1 MLDAGLELEP
11 HRRQIV
17 HQLGAHQP
25 KDWDPA
31 AVATLKENFQ
41 ATRAG
46 IPLKQ
51 SYGSDFPY
59 RETDRFL
66 PRQAANIG
74 ILPSL
79 ARGGLSNVWGAAVLP
94 YSLYD
99 LVDWPITHEQL
110 VPHYRSVLSFMRLSA
125 VDDDLA
131 HTFPLF
137 SDHLAPLPASRQAAE
152 LLADMDRHREA
163 LRSLGVWF
171 GTSRLAMNGS
181 GATRDACA
189 SCGMCMYGCPYG
201 LIYNAANTVD
211 QLLAQEAFTYRG
223 GIVVER
229 FAEVGDAVRIQARSI
244 DDGRPITLEGASLFV
259 AAGTLSSTKLFL
271 DSVEAYDHTLTLKDS
286 QYFLLPLL
294 RYRRTRGALSESLH
308 TLSQVYLE
316 IFDGSI
322 SDHNV
327 HLQLYT
333 YNELFRQAI
342 RSSLGVLDVP
352 LRFVSRAFLER
363 FLLIQG
369 YFHSDLSP
377 SIDVTLRAPRNGKPS
392 ELVLE
397 GRPSEAAALALKK
410 VIHKLHN
417 VARY

>member
-1 MLDAGLELEP
+1 MIFVVGSGPAGVSVAAAISRNGHQVTMLDAGLELEP

-229 FAEVGDAVRIQARSI
+229 SPKSAMRCGSRPGPSTMDGPSLSKERPCSWRLARSPA
-244 DDGRPITLEGASLFV
+244 RSCFW
-259 AAGTLSSTKLFL
+259 
-271 DSVEAYDHTLTLKDS
+271 
-286 QYFLLPLL
+286 
-294 RYRRTRGALSESLH
+294 
-308 TLSQVYLE
+308 
-316 IFDGSI
+316 
-322 SDHNV
+322 
-327 HLQLYT
+327 
-333 YNELFRQAI
+333 I
-342 RSSLGVLDVP
+342 RSK
-352 LRFVSRAFLER
+352 RTTT
-363 FLLIQG
+363 
-369 YFHSDLSP
+369 H
-377 SIDVTLRAPRNGKPS
+377 
-392 ELVLE
+392 
-397 GRPSEAAALALKK
+397 
-410 VIHKLHN
+410 
-417 VARY
+417 